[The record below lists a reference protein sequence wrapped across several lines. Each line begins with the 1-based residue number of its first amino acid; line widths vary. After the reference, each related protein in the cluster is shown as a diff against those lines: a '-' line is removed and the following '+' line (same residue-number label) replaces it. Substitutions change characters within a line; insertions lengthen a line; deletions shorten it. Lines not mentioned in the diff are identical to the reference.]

1 MAIKLL
7 DEDETFTISDSDLGV
22 EGGDDDTIYTVR
34 VVSPQTIK
42 RLRKQHTRKRPSGGQ
57 GMIDVLDSEAFGE
70 SLFDYVLAGWNAG
83 AVLVKGQPV
92 AADDIVNTSGGP
104 VKAKTLLDGTRKVAL
119 LERAGANQ
127 TVAEG
132 HGDSF
137 RTAP

>member
-1 MAIKLL
+1 MV
-7 DEDETFTISDSDLGV
+7 DEFNSD
-22 EGGDDDTIYTVR
+22 
-34 VVSPQTIK
+34 
-42 RLRKQHTRKRPSGGQ
+42 
-57 GMIDVLDSEAFGE
+57 AFGE
-70 SLFDYVLAGWNAG
+70 ALFDYVLAAWTPGSM
-83 AVLVKGQPV
+83 LIKGQPV
-92 AADDIVNTSGGP
+92 AADDIINTKRGA